1 MRMAR
6 SRSFADWSLGAA
18 GISRI
23 FFAAAICSVNHN
35 AGAGRIFSV
44 KTLDTISTALP
55 PACKCKS

>member
-1 MRMAR
+1 
-6 SRSFADWSLGAA
+6 LGAA